1 MINIIVTDDHSLI
14 REGLKK
20 LIDDRWG
27 MQVSG
32 ECSKASEVF
41 ATVKNVDCDVLVLD
55 INLPDKNGLD
65 LLKELLGVKPGL
77 KVLILSIHPEKMY
90 AVRALKLGAFGYLTK
105 ACASIELIQAIER
118 IYKGGRYVSE
128 DLADQLALEIGSH
141 QSSLP
146 HEKLS
151 DREFQVLLM
160 IGSGK
165 TTREVSNRLSV
176 SLSTVNTYR
185 QRTLNKMHMKS
196 NPELIRYCIKQNLVD

>member
-1 MINIIVTDDHSLI
+1 VINIIVTDDHALI

-41 ATVKNVDCDVLVLD
+41 ETVRSVNCDVLVLD

-65 LLKELLGVKPGL
+65 LLKELLSVNPRL
-77 KVLILSIHPEKMY
+77 KVLILSIHPERMY

-105 ACASIELIQAIER
+105 SCAPIELIKAIER
-118 IYKGGRYVSE
+118 IYQGSRYVSE
-128 DLADQLALEIGSH
+128 TLADRLAVEVGSS

-151 DREFQVLLM
+151 DREFQVLLL

-165 TTREVSNRLSV
+165 TLQEVCKALSV

-185 QRTLNKMHMKS
+185 RRILDKTYMQS
-196 NPELIRYCIKQNLVD
+196 NPEIIKYCIKKNLVD